1 VKGRKLNRKDK
12 RDITLCTY
20 LGGEKRDGL
29 VLGREGSF
37 IEDNMPRQIHF
48 VSNRIQTF
56 ITCMMITKKDTW
68 FRSIFKFMQP
78 IRSKKRVTKTPKDTK
93 FLIIWLSVVKLK
105 KWRQVLQGR
114 GRQPIDD
121 MHSSDEGIN
130 PIMI

>member
-20 LGGEKRDGL
+20 LGGEKRGSL

-37 IEDNMPRQIHF
+37 IEDNMHRQIYF

-56 ITCMMITKKDTW
+56 ITRMMVTKEDTW

-78 IRSKKRVTKTPKDTK
+78 IRSKKKVTKTLKDTK
-93 FLIIWLSVVKLK
+93 FLIIWPTVVKLK
-105 KWRQVLQGR
+105 KWRQVLQGK